1 MWIYTWLCMLQRAGL
16 QADRVKRAVSCQPR
30 CVLNLSCFVMC
41 PCGQCRQCQ
50 ARVFLKWQQL
60 LAVLFSAFKLLS
72 AKTHF
77 ALKGKP
83 TIQALQYPSSVQVTC
98 SWTHLC
104 PLHTKESL
112 LQRERERGRRE
123 TVDSTRNQP
132 AGYTWKTALLIWHR
146 DLVLSSLVAR
156 KISGTNLT
164 KQEKSYT
171 AFVYNACSTEKGCKS
186 LKKQNKNSAHAIC
199 NSLAPL
205 QKFHVLRHR
214 PMGNHMRSRRSS
226 RIPWHLKI
234 ARNSFERRHFPQW

>member
-1 MWIYTWLCMLQRAGL
+1 MLQEDQKAPQPQLITIPQRDLSQVFRCFFLTGALPIWISSQSCISQVWLVRQSPGKWTPGCFGPRHYEQLCGYSPLALAFQLTQADGWTMWIYTWLCMLQRAGF

-60 LAVLFSAFKLLS
+60 LAALFSAFKLLS
-72 AKTHF
+72 AKTRF

-112 LQRERERGRRE
+112 LQREREREEGER
-123 TVDSTRNQP
+123 
-132 AGYTWKTALLIWHR
+132 LLC
-146 DLVLSSLVAR
+146 LSD
-156 KISGTNLT
+156 
-164 KQEKSYT
+164 
-171 AFVYNACSTEKGCKS
+171 TE
-186 LKKQNKNSAHAIC
+186 
-199 NSLAPL
+199 
-205 QKFHVLRHR
+205 F
-214 PMGNHMRSRRSS
+214 
-226 RIPWHLKI
+226 
-234 ARNSFERRHFPQW
+234 